1 MKRFG
6 LTRELMG
13 ASITAQV
20 ICLRSGFQIGVYGG
34 TLPHIGAVSVA
45 DPQGNIT
52 AQQFPAHK
60 DGIISER
67 WARALSEAGYRP
79 AVVTAGIHYDHLN
92 REQIAAVVEIT
103 DSMLSELLCALRD
116 ADAEIDL

>member
-13 ASITAQV
+13 ASIAVQV
-20 ICLRSGFQIGVYGG
+20 FCLRSGFQIGVYGV

-52 AQQFPAHK
+52 TQQVPAHK

-92 REQIAAVVEIT
+92 WEQIAAVVEIT